1 VHEEL
6 LKVVKDFGQAVIKND
21 ADAVARFLHD
31 HWIIIDPD
39 GGIVDKE
46 RFLAVIRSGAL
57 THEAMKSED
66 VRVRMYGDTAVVTAL
81 TATTG
86 AYNGQRF
93 TTLERA
99 TDVLVKTAGEWQT
112 VSSQLTRF
120 KKN

>member
-1 VHEEL
+1 MQEEI
-6 LKVVKDFGQAVIKND
+6 LKMEKDFEQAVIKND

-31 HWIIIDPD
+31 DWIIIDPD

-57 THEAMKSED
+57 THEVMKSED
-66 VRVRMYGDTAVVTAL
+66 VKVRIYGDTAVVTAL

-86 AYNGQRF
+86 AYNGQSF
-93 TTLERA
+93 TTRERA
-99 TDVLVKTAGEWQT
+99 TDVLVKTAGQWQT

-120 KKN
+120 KNT

>member
-1 VHEEL
+1 VHEVI
-6 LKVVKDFGQAVIKND
+6 LKMEKDFELAVIAND
-21 ADAVARFLHD
+21 ADAVGRFLHHD
-31 HWIIIDPD
+31 WTIIDPD

-66 VRVRMYGDTAVVTAL
+66 VKVRIYGDTAVVTAL

-99 TDVLVKTAGEWQT
+99 TDVLVKTAGQWQT

-120 KKN
+120 KKA